1 MPICSQN
8 LFCTEHQHLNYRL
21 MEYIVQKEIL
31 INWSLPCVPTI
42 G

>member
-21 MEYIVQKEIL
+21 MEYIVQKETL
-31 INWSLPCVPTI
+31 INLSLPCVPTI